1 LPVVTN
7 IRCNAPWK
15 KNSLAL
21 ATRLTLALADGVA
34 TLPETGRVA
43 VFTPRAGADLSALP
57 KERVQVIT
65 AFKPDYDH
73 FAGLGY
79 DCTIA
84 PEGRYGVAILC
95 LPRAK
100 ARAHALLAEAAAVTD
115 GVVIVDGLKTD
126 GIESVLRD
134 CRRRVTVS
142 APLSKAHGKIFS
154 FAAGPEF
161 ADWAATAPQPISG
174 SYVTA
179 PGVFSADA
187 VDPASQLLAETLP
200 QALGAHVVDLGA
212 GWGYLSARALER
224 ASITRLDLVEADHAA
239 LACARQNVTDPRAQF
254 HWADAT
260 VWQPETRADTVI
272 MNPPFHESRSADPD
286 LGRAFIRAAAGML
299 KPSGSVWMV
308 ANRHLPYETALAQAF
323 TSVLEVAG
331 DTRFKILHASRPM
344 RQGR

>member
-1 LPVVTN
+1 MRVVTN

-34 TLPETGRVA
+34 PLPEAGRIA
-43 VFTPRAGADLSALP
+43 VLTPRAGADLSALP

-65 AFKPDYDH
+65 ALKPDHDH
-73 FAGLGY
+73 FASLGY
-79 DCTIA
+79 DCAIA
-84 PEGRYGVAILC
+84 TEGRYGAAILC

-100 ARAHALLAEAAAVTD
+100 ARARALLAEAAAVTD
-115 GVVIVDGLKTD
+115 GPIIVDGLKTD
-126 GIESVLRD
+126 GIESLLRD

-161 ADWAATAPQPISG
+161 ADWTATASQPIADG
-174 SYVTA
+174 FVTA

-187 VDPASQLLAETLP
+187 IDPASRFLA
-200 QALGAHVVDLGA
+200 
-212 GWGYLSARALER
+212 
-224 ASITRLDLVEADHAA
+224 EADHAA
-239 LACARQNVTDPRAQF
+239 LDCARKNVTDSRAQF
-254 HWADAT
+254 YWADAT
-260 VWQPETRADTVI
+260 VWQPEARADSVI
-272 MNPPFHESRSADPD
+272 MNPPFHENRSADPD
-286 LGRAFIRAAAGML
+286 MGRAFIRSAAGML
-299 KPSGSVWMV
+299 KPSGSLWMV
-308 ANRHLPYETALAQAF
+308 ANRHLPYETTLAQAF
-323 TSVLEVAG
+323 SSVIEVTG

>member
-1 LPVVTN
+1 LPAVTN
-7 IRCNAPWK
+7 IRFNAPWK
-15 KNSLAL
+15 KNNLAI

-34 TLPETGRVA
+34 TLPEAGRIA
-43 VFTPRAGADLSALP
+43 VFTPRVGADLSALP
-57 KERVQVIT
+57 MDRVQVIT
-65 AFKPDYDH
+65 PLKPDYDY

-79 DCTIA
+79 DCAIA
-84 PEGRYGVAILC
+84 PEGRYGAAILC

-100 ARAHALLAEAAAVTD
+100 ARARAALAEAATVTD
-115 GVVIVDGLKTD
+115 GLIIVDGLKTD

-134 CRRRVTVS
+134 CRRRVAVS

-161 ADWAATAPQPISG
+161 ADWAATTAQPIAG
-174 SYVTA
+174 GYVTA

-187 VDPASQLLAETLP
+187 VDPASRLLADSLP

-224 ASITRLDLVEADHAA
+224 AGITRLDLVEADHAA
-239 LACARQNVTDPRAQF
+239 LACARQNVTDARAQF

-260 VWQPETRADTVI
+260 VWKPDARADSVI

-299 KPSGSVWMV
+299 KPSGSLWMV
-308 ANRHLPYETALAQAF
+308 ANRHLPYETTLAQSF
-323 TSVLEVAG
+323 TSVSEVAG
-331 DTRFKILHASRPM
+331 DTRFKILHASRPV
-344 RQGR
+344 RQSR